1 MTVSHFW
8 REPGESGGPREVWGD
23 GQSPRSGGVAPPA
36 RRLLI
41 DLTPLRRSR
50 DFRHLV
56 WGELVSVLGNQL
68 TTVAVP
74 YQVYQLTRSSLAVG
88 LVSITQLFPLIAGS
102 LLGGSV
108 VDAMDRRRLLMIAQV
123 LMAACSAGL
132 AVNAD
137 LGPALW
143 PLFVLPALAAGFSGL
158 DSAGRNAIVPNLV
171 RRSEVATANSIF
183 QALFQFGL
191 VAGPALA
198 GLLLAGAGVRFV
210 YWLDVASFGVALVA
224 VFLISPQPVREPGH
238 RPGLRSV
245 MEGLRYV
252 RGKQAIE
259 GAYLIDLNAMV
270 FGMPRALFPALA
282 ASVFGG
288 GASTLG
294 FLYAAPGAGA
304 LVGALTTGWVS
315 RIQRQGLAVIIAVIA
330 WGAAITCFG
339 LVSWLPLA
347 LLLLAL
353 AGCADVISAV
363 FRSTIIQ
370 LAVPD
375 ALRGRLA
382 GLQIAVVTGGP
393 RVGDLEAG
401 AVAAGFGNTVSVV
414 SGGLACIAGA
424 LVLAR
429 ALPGFRRQRMEPV
442 QHEAAAPAGL
452 GAATLTAR
460 EPGALD
466 PPTAD
471 RHQGERCRR
480 VGARNT
486 CSICRGFGHLQQCSR
501 SPLSTLGG
509 GGNRT
514 RVLQYLTRAS
524 PGAACSAFLSPGDHA
539 SKAPTGS
546 ATVWCPA

>member
-1 MTVSHFW
+1 MS
-8 REPGESGGPREVWGD
+8 EPAGPPSRPV
-23 GQSPRSGGVAPPA
+23 

-50 DFRHLV
+50 DFRRLV
-56 WGELVSVLGNQL
+56 SGELVSVLGTQL

-74 YQVYQLTRSSLAVG
+74 YQVYELTHSSLVVG
-88 LVSITQLFPLIAGS
+88 LVSTTQLFPLIAGS
-102 LLGGSV
+102 LMAGSV
-108 VDAMDRRRLLMIAQV
+108 VDAMDRRRLLMVAQV

-158 DSAGRNAIVPNLV
+158 DSAGRNAIVPNMV
-171 RRSEVATANSIF
+171 RRSELPTASAIF
-183 QALFQFGL
+183 QALFQLGA
-191 VAGPALA
+191 VAGPAVA

-210 YWLDVASFGVALVA
+210 YWMDVASFGVALLA
-224 VFLISPQPVREPGH
+224 VFLISPQPPGEAGH
-238 RPGLRSV
+238 RPGLRSII
-245 MEGLRYV
+245 EGLKFV
-252 RGKQAIE
+252 RGRQSIQ
-259 GAYLIDLNAMV
+259 GAYLIDINAMV

-282 ASVFGG
+282 TTFFGG
-288 GASTLG
+288 GATTLG

-315 RIQRQGLAVIIAVIA
+315 RIQRQGLAVIVAVIA

-339 LVSWLPLA
+339 LVPWLPAALA
-347 LLLLAL
+347 LLAA

-393 RVGDLEAG
+393 RLGDLEAG
-401 AVAAGFGNTVSVV
+401 AVAAAFGDTVSVV

-429 ALPGFRRQRMEPV
+429 LLPGFRHQRASAGHHSPV
-442 QHEAAAPAGL
+442 APAEGSAAPA
-452 GAATLTAR
+452 
-460 EPGALD
+460 E
-466 PPTAD
+466 
-471 RHQGERCRR
+471 
-480 VGARNT
+480 
-486 CSICRGFGHLQQCSR
+486 
-501 SPLSTLGG
+501 
-509 GGNRT
+509 
-514 RVLQYLTRAS
+514 
-524 PGAACSAFLSPGDHA
+524 
-539 SKAPTGS
+539 GS
-546 ATVWCPA
+546 AAPAEGEPLPREDDIEGAV

>member
-1 MTVSHFW
+1 MSKPAAQPS
-8 REPGESGGPREVWGD
+8 R
-23 GQSPRSGGVAPPA
+23 PA

-50 DFRHLV
+50 DFRRLV
-56 WGELVSVLGNQL
+56 SGELVSVLGTQL

-74 YQVYQLTRSSLAVG
+74 YQVYQLTRSSLVVG

-108 VDAMDRRRLLMIAQV
+108 VDAMDRRRLLMAAQV
-123 LMAACSAGL
+123 LMAVCSAGL

-158 DSAGRNAIVPNLV
+158 DSAGRNAIVPNMV
-171 RRSEVATANSIF
+171 RRSEVSTANAMF
-183 QALFQFGL
+183 QALFQLGL
-191 VAGPALA
+191 VVGPAVA
-198 GLLLAGAGVRFV
+198 GLLLEGAGVRFV
-210 YWLDVASFGVALVA
+210 YWLDVASFGVALLA

-238 RPGLRSV
+238 RPGLRSIL
-245 MEGLRYV
+245 EGLRFV
-252 RGKQAIE
+252 RGRQALQ
-259 GAYLIDLNAMV
+259 GAYLIDINAMV

-282 ASVFGG
+282 TTVFGG

-339 LVSWLPLA
+339 LVSWLPAA
-347 LLLLAL
+347 LLLLAA

-370 LAVPD
+370 LTVPD
-375 ALRGRLA
+375 SLRGRLA

-393 RVGDLEAG
+393 RVGDLESG
-401 AVAAGFGNTVSVV
+401 VVATAFGDTFSVV

-424 LVLAR
+424 LLLAR
-429 ALPGFRRQRMEPV
+429 LLPGFRRLRMDTGHHGP
-442 QHEAAAPAGL
+442 AAPAGD
-452 GAATLTAR
+452 GQRAR
-460 EPGALD
+460 
-466 PPTAD
+466 AD
-471 RHQGERCRR
+471 N
-480 VGARNT
+480 A
-486 CSICRGFGHLQQCSR
+486 
-501 SPLSTLGG
+501 
-509 GGNRT
+509 
-514 RVLQYLTRAS
+514 
-524 PGAACSAFLSPGDHA
+524 D
-539 SKAPTGS
+539 GS
-546 ATVWCPA
+546 G

>member
-1 MTVSHFW
+1 MSGQGEA
-8 REPGESGGPREVWGD
+8 EPRPG
-23 GQSPRSGGVAPPA
+23 

-74 YQVYQLTRSSLAVG
+74 YQVYQLTHSSLDVG
-88 LVSITQLFPLIAGS
+88 LVSVTQLFPLIAGS

-132 AVNAD
+132 AINAD

-143 PLFVLPALAAGFSGL
+143 PLFVLPALSAGFSGL

-171 RRSEVATANSIF
+171 RRSEVSTANAIF

-210 YWLDVASFGVALVA
+210 YWLDVAGFGVALFA

-259 GAYLIDLNAMV
+259 GAYLIDINAMV

-282 ASVFGG
+282 VMRFGG
-288 GASTLG
+288 GAATLG

-304 LVGALTTGWVS
+304 LLGALTTGWVS
-315 RIQRQGLAVIIAVIA
+315 RIQRQGLAVIVAVIG

-347 LLLLAL
+347 LVLLAA

-382 GLQIAVVTGGP
+382 GAADRRGHRGAARRGP
-393 RVGDLEAG
+393 RG
-401 AVAAGFGNTVSVV
+401 
-414 SGGLACIAGA
+414 
-424 LVLAR
+424 
-429 ALPGFRRQRMEPV
+429 
-442 QHEAAAPAGL
+442 
-452 GAATLTAR
+452 
-460 EPGALD
+460 
-466 PPTAD
+466 
-471 RHQGERCRR
+471 
-480 VGARNT
+480 
-486 CSICRGFGHLQQCSR
+486 
-501 SPLSTLGG
+501 GG
-509 GGNRT
+509 GGNRV
-514 RVLQYLTRAS
+514 RQHGIGGVRRAGVYRRCPAAGPRAAGVPPPADGSGPAPGRGLDMQKPRPLRAWLRARAS
-524 PGAACSAFLSPGDHA
+524 GLGFFTLS
-539 SKAPTGS
+539 S
-546 ATVWCPA
+546 